1 MPKWDP
7 KAHVGIYFGH
17 SPTDTGSVVLV
28 LNPGTL
34 HVFPQFH
41 VNAQEGESL
50 PTSHVTDVN
59 LDYAVAI
66 NVAPIQN
73 FPEETNESV
82 TTSDSVPVPIV
93 DSDLVL
99 DSVPGRVV
107 DRVSVRVN
115 DSNFKMPKL
124 ANLYGLYRRKSSRTP
139 KPSQRAKD
147 YDDKTV
153 KHLFGFFFSWSATV
167 PLWNIVHAHTASKST
182 TLLEK
187 TLFHA
192 EKIHML
198 FDGSINAL
206 NHAYLST
213 VDNIL

>member
-153 KHLFGFFFSWSATV
+153 KHFFGLFFFHGLLQCLYGTLYMLIQQVNPRLFWKRPCFMQRKFICFLMA
-167 PLWNIVHAHTASKST
+167 PL
-182 TLLEK
+182 
-187 TLFHA
+187 
-192 EKIHML
+192 MP
-198 FDGSINAL
+198 
-206 NHAYLST
+206 
-213 VDNIL
+213 